1 MPIPKFIATI
11 NKHVTNKIILP
22 FARWLPPFAIVNHL
36 GRRSG
41 RRYRTPILAFPTET
55 GFVFALTYGRDVDW
69 VRNLMASDSGRLEYK
84 GSEIPIHTIRF
95 ARYDDVLK
103 LFPYL
108 VRIPLKFLISVED
121 CLLVEADARYARPIL
136 FSKLLT
142 NPMW

>member
-1 MPIPKFIATI
+1 MPIPKLIAVI
-11 NKHVTNKIILP
+11 NKHVTNRFFLL

-55 GFVFALTYGRDVDW
+55 GFVFALTYGQDVDW

-84 GSEIPIHTIRF
+84 GKEIPIHMIRF
-95 ARYDDVLK
+95 ERYAEVSE

-108 VRIPLKFLISVED
+108 VRLLLGLISIED
-121 CLLVEADARYARPIL
+121 CLLVEVD
-136 FSKLLT
+136 
-142 NPMW
+142 N

>member
-1 MPIPKFIATI
+1 MPIPKYIATI
-11 NKHVTNKIILP
+11 NKHVTNRFILL
-22 FARWLPPFAIVNHL
+22 FARWLPPFAIVNHR

-84 GSEIPIHTIRF
+84 GKGIPIHMIRF
-95 ARYDDVLK
+95 EKYAEVSE

-108 VRIPLKFLISVED
+108 VQLPLSLISIED
-121 CLLVEADARYARPIL
+121 SLLVEVDAR
-136 FSKLLT
+136 
-142 NPMW
+142 

>member
-1 MPIPKFIATI
+1 MPIPKFIAVI
-11 NKHVTNKIILP
+11 NKHVTNRFFLL
-22 FARWLPPFAIVNHL
+22 FARWLPPFAIVNHR

-84 GSEIPIHTIRF
+84 GKDVSIHMIRF
-95 ARYDDVLK
+95 ANYHDGRE

-108 VRIPLKFLISVED
+108 VRLPLEHLISVED
-121 CLLVEADARYARPIL
+121 CMLVETD
-136 FSKLLT
+136 
-142 NPMW
+142 N

>member
-1 MPIPKFIATI
+1 MPIPKYIAVI
-11 NKHVTNKIILP
+11 NKHVTNRFFLL

-84 GSEIPIHTIRF
+84 GKEIPIHMIRF
-95 ARYDDVLK
+95 ERYDDVSE

-108 VRIPLKFLISVED
+108 VRLPLGLISIEGS
-121 CLLVEADARYARPIL
+121 LLVEVDAR
-136 FSKLLT
+136 
-142 NPMW
+142 